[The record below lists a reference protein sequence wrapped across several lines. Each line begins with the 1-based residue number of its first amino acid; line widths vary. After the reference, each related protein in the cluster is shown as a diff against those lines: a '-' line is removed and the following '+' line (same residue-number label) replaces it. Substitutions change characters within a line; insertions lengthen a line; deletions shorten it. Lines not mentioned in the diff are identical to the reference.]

1 VFQNVMKRPARLV
14 LCSATA
20 CMVAATGLVGAA
32 SAGAAAPTI
41 TINDPGALTA
51 GPVQLSGLVTTGDAQ
66 TTTVLYALDR
76 SQSTDQPVGNDC
88 DGNGVADPGDNL
100 NGDTAVGE
108 TLDCEIAGV
117 IALDNS
123 LAGSP
128 GSLQVSLERFS
139 TTAEA
144 INLGTSATPVLFT
157 HPGDPAIAT
166 NSKALRRG
174 NTTDNPTGTNFDPA
188 VTTAINTLAGAPAG
202 PRYILL
208 LSDGKGPVSQSTID
222 AAHAAGVHVRTFAI
236 GGEAGTSC
244 NTGKSLAR
252 LAAATGE
259 TCSVVTS
266 PAALGTTLT
275 GSQPAG
281 ISSVQ
286 LAIAGKIFPA
296 TLDLSGGWKVPLSL
310 GAGSYTA
317 TATATLSN
325 GASVATTRALTVAPS
340 ATGPAPGTA
349 TGTTLKASKVL
360 VRRPSS
366 SLTALPSRV
375 SGIVGGGGAG
385 TRPVVTSGL
394 QGAVVELQG
403 RAGTTGA
410 WTQLTSARV
419 SNTGAY
425 DLTWTP
431 RARFHHLRVVLLPFK
446 AFGGSTGAVPN
457 GPIFAC
463 HIKKK
468 GGARFTA
475 TCHTI
480 AKKGTA
486 VQLLKNGHAVSRTTV
501 KKGHVLRVSGKGKL
515 TRFVVSVNVS
525 RKVHHKIRL

>member
-1 VFQNVMKRPARLV
+1 MNRPARLV
-14 LCSATA
+14 LCSAIA
-20 CMVAATGLVGAA
+20 CMIAATGLVGAA

-41 TINDPGALTA
+41 TINDPGPLTA

-66 TTTVLYALDR
+66 TTTVLYVIDR

-88 DGNGVADPGDNL
+88 NGSGGPDAGDNL

-144 INLGTSATPVLFT
+144 INLGTTATPVFFT

-188 VTTAINTLAGAPAG
+188 ITTALNTLAGAPAG
-202 PRYILL
+202 PKYVLL
-208 LSDGKGPVSQSTID
+208 LSDGKGPVSQSTVD
-222 AAHAAGVHVRTFAI
+222 AARAAGVHVRAFAI
-236 GGEAGTSC
+236 GGEAGPSC
-244 NTGKSLAR
+244 DTGKSLAK

-266 PAALGTTLT
+266 PAALGAALT
-275 GSQPAG
+275 GSQPAS

-286 LAIAGKIFPA
+286 VALAGKIFPA

-325 GASVATTRALTVAPS
+325 GAKVATTRALTVAPS
-340 ATGPAPGTA
+340 ATGPATGPAPGTA
-349 TGTTLKASKVL
+349 TGTTLTATKVL
-360 VRRPSS
+360 VRRPAS
-366 SLTALPSRV
+366 SLTALPGRV
-375 SGIVGGGGAG
+375 TGIVGRTGAG

-403 RAGTTGA
+403 RAGITGA
-410 WTQLTSARV
+410 WAQVTNARV
-419 SNTGAY
+419 SSSGTYA
-425 DLTWTP
+425 LTWTP
-431 RARFHHLRVVLLPFK
+431 RARFHHLRVVLLSFK
-446 AFGGSTGAVPN
+446 EFGGSASAVPN

-486 VQLLKNGHAVSRTTV
+486 VQLLKNGHAVSTTAV
-501 KKGHVLRVSGKGKL
+501 RKGHVLRVSGRGKL

-525 RKVHHKIRL
+525 RKIHHKVRL